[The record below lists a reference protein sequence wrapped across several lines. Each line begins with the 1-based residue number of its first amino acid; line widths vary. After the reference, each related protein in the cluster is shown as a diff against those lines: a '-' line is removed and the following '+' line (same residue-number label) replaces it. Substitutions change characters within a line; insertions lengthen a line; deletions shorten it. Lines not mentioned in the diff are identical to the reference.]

1 MRVEEMNKKKILV
14 VDNHPVMLQFMES
27 LLVKEGYR
35 VVTAGDGLS
44 ALDILRTYI
53 PDVIFVDLVMHN
65 IDGKKLCQV
74 IRGMPGLKDVY
85 IIILSAI
92 AGEQEIDPGE
102 LGANTCIVKAR
113 FDKMAKYVL
122 SALAQADR
130 GTSAGQQ
137 GEIIE
142 VEGVPTLQIT
152 KELLSVKRH
161 FEVIL
166 RTISEGI
173 IELTPGTRI
182 VYANPAALSLTGI
195 PEEKLLASSFMDLFS
210 DNDQQGIK
218 ALLDE
223 VGLAPQKTT
232 QAPPFRLNGKEILLD
247 ILPLKNDDHN
257 ATIVILSDVSEQKRM
272 ETQLRQAHKMEAVG
286 SLAGGIAHDFNN
298 LLMGIQGYTSLMLL
312 DVDPGH
318 SFYEMLTS
326 IMKQAQSGA
335 KLTNQLLGYA
345 RKGKYEVKR
354 VDLNRVVKGT
364 SDTFSRTRK
373 EIIVHRELAGDLF
386 SIKGDEGQIEQVL
399 YNLYVNAAD
408 AMPGGGHLT
417 LKTENTTY
425 EDIKGRLYKIE
436 PGDYVLLTVTD
447 IGAGMD
453 KKTQGRIFDP
463 FFTTKKMGR
472 GTGLGLASA
481 YGIIKNHR
489 GYIDVNSEKGHGTT
503 FSIYL
508 PASKGA
514 VSQKRSAVKHEETK
528 QGKETILL
536 VDDEQTVR
544 KVTRAL
550 LERTG
555 YRVLTARN
563 GEDAIKLYRKKR
575 DRIDM
580 VLLDMIMP
588 NMGGAETYDRLK
600 EINPNIRVLLSSGY
614 SINGQAVQILEQGC
628 DGFVQKPF
636 GIAKLSQSIR
646 KVLDKK

>member
-44 ALDILRTYI
+44 SLDILRTYI

-555 YRVLTARN
+555 YRVSCWT
-563 GEDAIKLYRKKR
+563 
-575 DRIDM
+575 
-580 VLLDMIMP
+580 
-588 NMGGAETYDRLK
+588 
-600 EINPNIRVLLSSGY
+600 
-614 SINGQAVQILEQGC
+614 
-628 DGFVQKPF
+628 
-636 GIAKLSQSIR
+636 
-646 KVLDKK
+646 

>member
-1 MRVEEMNKKKILV
+1 MNKKKILV